1 MIYVLLYLLL
11 VFGPSL
17 FSLALLIDCVSKW
30 TGFFR
35 SQSLVLHLLLGGCA
49 STLLRLSIYC
59 RLVVCSGRGLVG
71 VRISC
76 CWYWLYWLRL
86 QACEALSI
94 LRQKFTSMLNSLA
107 SRMIADR
114 FLFFYW
120 IFDALVVLSFLF
132 IFRKTVTG
140 QIGMLLS
147 NFSVQLL
154 KRFFHRCW

>member
-1 MIYVLLYLLL
+1 
-11 VFGPSL
+11 
-17 FSLALLIDCVSKW
+17 
-30 TGFFR
+30 
-35 SQSLVLHLLLGGCA
+35 
-49 STLLRLSIYC
+49 
-59 RLVVCSGRGLVG
+59 
-71 VRISC
+71 
-76 CWYWLYWLRL
+76 
-86 QACEALSI
+86 
-94 LRQKFTSMLNSLA
+94 MLNSLA

-154 KRFFHRCW
+154 KRFFHRC